1 MKKNIQ
7 GNEKYVEF
15 IKTLHDVEV
24 MDVDGRWIIENTVTS
39 EQMMQYLYEDGTGLQ
54 VGNILRSQF
63 EEYIINKRNDRIES
77 IINTRI
83 S

>member
-1 MKKNIQ
+1 
-7 GNEKYVEF
+7 
-15 IKTLHDVEV
+15 
-24 MDVDGRWIIENTVTS
+24 MDVDGRWRIENTVTS